1 MFNVS
6 FVYFFG
12 EQMSL
17 IDERVAVLESQ
28 LTRARADLNEI
39 ANDNREAHKKHCER
53 EDELESE
60 IASLKV
66 SIAKYEW
73 LLGGVTACVIVVAW
87 VLNSTGF
94 FNIASWEIKK

>member
-1 MFNVS
+1 
-6 FVYFFG
+6 
-12 EQMSL
+12 MSL

-39 ANDNREAHKKHCER
+39 ANDNREAHKAHRER
-53 EDELESE
+53 DDALESE
-60 IASLKV
+60 VARLKV

-73 LLGGVTACVIVVAW
+73 LLGGVTTCVIVVAW

-94 FNIASWEIKK
+94 FNIWSFKK